1 MVVGIVLGVL
11 IGSLGVLAFHSVP
24 VSQPVILTAT
34 TVIRITDTVTV
45 HEQTTQCVTTQA
57 ATTEGQ
63 KWTSGDAGVVSWE
76 DAEKYVGQVKTV
88 EGVIV
93 RTYRSA
99 NAIFLDFHD
108 PYQGY
113 FMVVIFK
120 SDWGN
125 FKCQPEVFYKNKEV
139 RVTGMIKT
147 YQGSP
152 EIVASSPTRIEVAY
166 MGFPCQ

>member
-1 MVVGIVLGVL
+1 MVAGIVLGVL
-11 IGSLGVLAFHSVP
+11 IGSLGVLAFYNVP
-24 VSQPVILTAT
+24 VGQPTVQTVT
-34 TVIRITDTVTV
+34 TVIRMTDTVTV
-45 HEQTTQCVTTQA
+45 QQQVTQCATTQA
-57 ATTEGQ
+57 ATTQGA
-63 KWTSGDAGVVSWE
+63 KWTSSDVGVVSWE
-76 DAEKYVGQVKTV
+76 DAGKHVGQTKTV

-120 SDWGN
+120 SDWAN

-152 EIVASSPTRIEVAY
+152 EIVASSPTQIEVAY

>member
-1 MVVGIVLGVL
+1 MGIVLGVL
-11 IGSLGVLAFHSVP
+11 IGGLGVLAFYNIP
-24 VSQPVILTAT
+24 PSQPTFQTIT
-34 TVIRITDTVTV
+34 TVVRMTDTVTV
-45 HEQTTQCVTTQA
+45 QQQITECVTTQA
-57 ATTEGQ
+57 GTTQGG
-63 KWTSGDAGVVSWE
+63 KWTSTDVGVVSWE
-76 DAEKYVGQVKTV
+76 HAGKYVGQVKTV
-88 EGVIV
+88 EGIIV

-113 FMVVIFK
+113 FMAVIFK
-120 SDWGN
+120 SDWAN
-125 FKCQPEVFYKNKEV
+125 FKCQPELFYKNKEV

-152 EIVASSPTRIEVAY
+152 EIVASSPTQIEVAY